1 MISQVKQNECIHS
14 HMDLADPSH
23 PSSNPLILEMSRS
36 AACEAT
42 GRWALIRK
50 MAGSAASQA
59 TGDRKSKR
67 NGTTPYH
74 TTASMPRSGH
84 SLVPGYLGTWV
95 PTWVIC
101 PLTHWGPHLPI
112 VVGPWG
118 TALARLA
125 GPRELTLVNLAVSPC
140 ALGVICT

>member
-36 AACEAT
+36 AGCEAT

-50 MAGSAASQA
+50 MAGSAASRA
-59 TGDRKSKR
+59 TGDRKSKEKWH
-67 NGTTPYH
+67 NTVSYH
-74 TTASMPRSGH
+74 SFHANSG
-84 SLVPGYLGTWV
+84 LAILWYLSTWV

-101 PLTHWGPHLPI
+101 MYTITLGAPPAHHCWVLGDLWPWPDLLDRESSPLSISQSRP
-112 VVGPWG
+112 VPWG
-118 TALARLA
+118 
-125 GPRELTLVNLAVSPC
+125 
-140 ALGVICT
+140 